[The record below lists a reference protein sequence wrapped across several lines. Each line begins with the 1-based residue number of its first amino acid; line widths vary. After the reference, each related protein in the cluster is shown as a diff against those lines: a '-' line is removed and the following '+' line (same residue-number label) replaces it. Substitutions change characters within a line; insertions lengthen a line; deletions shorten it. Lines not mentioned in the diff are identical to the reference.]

1 MEVFS
6 VFFSSHTA
14 RRRGQLKLCEQ
25 FVLYKAPGRV
35 LQARRGSGS
44 IIWGLVVNG
53 IYIGM

>member
-25 FVLYKAPGRV
+25 SVLYKAPGRV

-53 IYIGM
+53 IYTGM